1 MPMQKD
7 SLKNPLLIF
16 LLIGASLLLFLV
28 FKPFFSLLALAA
40 VFAILLHRP
49 YEWLTRVSGG
59 KRNAAAVITVALM
72 FIFFIAP
79 VFFLGTQIY
88 QEAHGIFLGIHENGS
103 RYLKNIQEMIAN
115 PMRQI
120 FPGFNFDMNSYIGN
134 VLVIISNNLETLL
147 YQTFYVIFETFL
159 MLFALF
165 FFLRDGRELLTSFID
180 ASPLGKETTRGI
192 FEKMY
197 QTVTSVMRGTL
208 VNALIRW
215 LGIWIA
221 FSVFNIPNAIL
232 WSSIGGIV
240 GAIPGL
246 GTPFAFIPAI
256 VYLYLKGN
264 IFSAVGLALSGIIV
278 IVVVDNI
285 LTSYFFGKGF
295 LISPLFVLF
304 SLIGGIALLGPL
316 GFILGPLILSVFLSI
331 VHVYGLERAQTETV
345 HGVWT

>member
-1 MPMQKD
+1 MQKD
-7 SLKNPLLIF
+7 RLKDSLLIF

-28 FKPFFSLLALAA
+28 FEPFFSILALAA

-49 YEWLTRVSGG
+49 YERLTKVLFGN
-59 KRNAAAVITVALM
+59 RNIAAVMAVILM
-72 FIFFIAP
+72 LIFFIAP

-88 QEAHGIFLGIHENGS
+88 QEAQSIFGGIHENGS
-103 RYLKNIQEMIAN
+103 QYLQSIQTIIVS
-115 PMRQI
+115 PMHQV
-120 FPGFNFDMNSYIGN
+120 FPGFSFDINSYIGN
-134 VLVIISNNLETLL
+134 ILVVISNDLGSLV
-147 YQTFYVIFETFL
+147 YQTLYVIFETFL
-159 MLFALF
+159 MLIALF
-165 FFLRDGRELLTSFID
+165 FFLRDGQNLITSFIE

-197 QTVTSVMRGTL
+197 QTVTSVIQGTL

-215 LGIWIA
+215 LGIWVT

-264 IFSAVGLALSGIIV
+264 LLSAIGLALSGVIIV
-278 IVVVDNI
+278 VVVDNV
-285 LTSYFFGKGF
+285 LTSYFFGKGL
-295 LISPLFVLF
+295 LISPLFILF
-304 SLIGGIALLGPL
+304 SLIGGIILFGPL
-316 GFILGPLILSVFLSI
+316 GFILGPLILSIFLSVI
-331 VHVYGLERAQTETV
+331 HVYEPEKLKTS
-345 HGVWT
+345 

>member
-1 MPMQKD
+1 MQKD
-7 SLKNPLLIF
+7 ELKNPLLIF

-40 VFAILLHRP
+40 FFAILLHRP
-49 YEWLTRVSGG
+49 YEWLTKISSG
-59 KRNAAAVITVALM
+59 KRNIAAVMTVMLM

-88 QEAHGIFLGIHENGS
+88 QEAHGIFVGVHENGS
-103 RYLKNIQEMIAN
+103 QYLKNIQALIVN
-115 PMRQI
+115 PIRQI
-120 FPGFNFDMNSYIGN
+120 IPGFNLDVNSYIGN
-134 VLVIISNNLETLL
+134 ILVVISNNLETLV

-165 FFLRDGRELLTSFID
+165 FFLRDGQNLLTSFIK
-180 ASPLGKETTRGI
+180 ASPLGEETTRGI

-197 QTVTSVMRGTL
+197 QTVMSIMRGTF

-232 WSSIGGIV
+232 WSSIGGII

-256 VYLYLKGN
+256 AYLYLKGN
-264 IFSAVGLALSGIIV
+264 VASIIGLALSGV
-278 IVVVDNI
+278 ILMIVVDNI

-304 SLIGGIALLGPL
+304 SLIGGIMFFGPL
-316 GFILGPLILSVFLSI
+316 GFILGPLILSVFLSV
-331 VHVYGLERAQTETV
+331 VHVYSLEKREI
-345 HGVWT
+345 G